1 MVLER
6 LRLDGPPRKV
16 VIVTGGG
23 RGLGKAM
30 AISLAEA
37 GADVC
42 IASRTVSQLESAA
55 AEIAAAGGRR
65 PLIVPTNVQKREECD
80 ALIEKTVA
88 HFGRLDVMLNNAGIG
103 DRRGAGDRI
112 QDLEDA
118 DWHDTI
124 EVNLH
129 SAFYCSRAATRQFL
143 KQGGGGVIVNVA
155 SGTALRSS
163 PQSLGYAAAKAGIV
177 HVIGT
182 TGLSAQ
188 DEAAIREAA
197 KKAVIVKSGN
207 MSLGVNLLAA
217 LVKRVAKTLD
227 DEFDIEECRRAMQAY
242 CREVVLIQNPY
253 GRDGLAKRLLQL
265 RSETRWHSI
274 WKLLIAALGWA
285 DIDKRAGGHAAKC
298 FDRRCAP
305 MVGQYDISM
314 RHAHSAIAGEL
325 HIRWHIRRKA
335 QRCR

>member
-163 PQSLGYAAAKAGIV
+163 PQSLGYAAAKAG
-177 HVIGT
+177 VISIT
-182 TGLSAQ
+182 
-188 DEAAIREAA
+188 
-197 KKAVIVKSGN
+197 KS
-207 MSLGVNLLAA
+207 LAA
-217 LVKRVAKTLD
+217 QLVGEDIRVNCIIPGYVAQSPAQTD
-227 DEFDIEECRRAMQAY
+227 DEVSMRKQRGRFITVRRLGEAWELGALAVFLCSDASSY
-242 CREVVLIQNPY
+242 ITGESFPID
-253 GRDGLAKRLLQL
+253 GGGLAGGIAPTGFAMA
-265 RSETRWHSI
+265 ETVEAS
-274 WKLLIAALGWA
+274 
-285 DIDKRAGGHAAKC
+285 RA
-298 FDRRCAP
+298 
-305 MVGQYDISM
+305 
-314 RHAHSAIAGEL
+314 
-325 HIRWHIRRKA
+325 
-335 QRCR
+335 